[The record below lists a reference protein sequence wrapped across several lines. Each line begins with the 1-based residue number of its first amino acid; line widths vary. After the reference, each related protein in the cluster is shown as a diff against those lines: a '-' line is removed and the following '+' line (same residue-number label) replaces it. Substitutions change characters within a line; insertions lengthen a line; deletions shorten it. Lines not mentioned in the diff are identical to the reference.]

1 MKNQITKTG
10 LLTGTLIAAILLA
23 FSFNTHANI
32 VSSDIQ
38 GNNIEILVAP
48 DGDNMYDSKCS
59 GESTEV
65 KKSDKK
71 SKTGTVSGDKKT
83 TEEGKCGEGK
93 CGEGK
98 TTDDKK
104 ASTSKVSSDEKTKTT
119 EGKCGEG
126 KCGEGKC
133 GVSKH

>member
-1 MKNQITKTG
+1 MKNQMLKSG
-10 LLTGTLIAAILLA
+10 LFTGTLIAAILLA
-23 FSFNTHANI
+23 FSFIAVANVTTSEMHSENAVWI
-32 VSSDIQ
+32 IS
-38 GNNIEILVAP
+38 P
-48 DGDNMYDSKCS
+48 DGDKLYDTKCG
-59 GESTEV
+59 GESKEA

-71 SKTGTVSGDKKT
+71 QKTGAVSAEKKT

-93 CGEGK
+93 CGESK

-104 ASTSKVSSDEKTKTT
+104 SGTSKVSSEKKTKTS